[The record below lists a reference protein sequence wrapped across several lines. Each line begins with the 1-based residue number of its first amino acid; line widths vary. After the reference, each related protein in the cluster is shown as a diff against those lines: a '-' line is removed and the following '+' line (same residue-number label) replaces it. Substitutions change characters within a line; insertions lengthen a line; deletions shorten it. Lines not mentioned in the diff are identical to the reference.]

1 MTTRLGRRPGRVTKA
16 ALSED
21 ENEDESEGGDEDER
35 GAADRGTEAPAES
48 YRKIYGP
55 LAIQCLTG
63 PWDTMGPRD
72 TSKFATSP
80 APC

>member
-55 LAIQCLTG
+55 LAISVSAGDDG
-63 PWDTMGPRD
+63 PERTRLCPRR
-72 TSKFATSP
+72 FLA
-80 APC
+80 